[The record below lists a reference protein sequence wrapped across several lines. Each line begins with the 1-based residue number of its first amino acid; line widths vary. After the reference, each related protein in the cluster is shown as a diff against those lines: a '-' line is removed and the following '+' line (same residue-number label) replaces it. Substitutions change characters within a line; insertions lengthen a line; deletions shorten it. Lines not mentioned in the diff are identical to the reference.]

1 MNNFFQLH
9 LVFWST
15 VSFFPPI
22 KWEKIHISVSVY
34 REQTEWHRYFWNH
47 FSHDFQR
54 KKILITPRIFLQ
66 HFQVKRPCYRITNEK
81 AWLRNNHKQ
90 FFLEKIDKKQLSSS
104 QKLIEFQR
112 AIKIF
117 SRLFS
122 FSEAAISQ
130 KKKLFFF
137 LLRSQAAI
145 FEVWVLHTYYNIKNA
160 AAGRGGREDVQS
172 TRWWWLLAVALT
184 PTKHQFKISFFS
196 YKKPFFRLPFV
207 IVIFRLVLGEN
218 LVRNKERKSAFF
230 VQKRR
235 HFTPFFR
242 NKKRYI

>member
-1 MNNFFQLH
+1 MSNFLMKFNGFGVTFTANILLTLHKASFCFIQSPFRYYKNLLYQIFGTTIFGILKPWTIFFNFTWSSGQLC
-9 LVFWST
+9 L
-15 VSFFPPI
+15 FFPPI

-47 FSHDFQR
+47 FSRDFQR

-66 HFQVKRPCYRITNEK
+66 HFQVKRPCYKFTNEK
-81 AWLRNNHKQ
+81 AWLRNNHKE

-104 QKLIEFQR
+104 QKLIEFHR

-130 KKKLFFF
+130 KKNCFF

-160 AAGRGGREDVQS
+160 AAGRGGREDVS
-172 TRWWWLLAVALT
+172 KHKVVVAAGRGVD
-184 PTKHQFKISFFS
+184 P
-196 YKKPFFRLPFV
+196 
-207 IVIFRLVLGEN
+207 
-218 LVRNKERKSAFF
+218 NKAS
-230 VQKRR
+230 
-235 HFTPFFR
+235 
-242 NKKRYI
+242 I